1 MYMYKCIET
10 DIIVEIYECL
20 IRHWVV
26 IYKGL
31 IEIVTKALFIRLNQ
45 FILFLVGFQE
55 IKNRNDMQKS
65 WLWGGG
71 RK

>member
-10 DIIVEIYECL
+10 YIIVEIYECL
-20 IRHWVV
+20 IRQCVV

-55 IKNRNDMQKS
+55 IRNRNDMQKS
-65 WLWGGG
+65 
-71 RK
+71 